1 MNLTEI
7 KEKLQQAY
15 DDENW
20 NVIEEV
26 ISELEIQLEL
36 DYIPG
41 QYDEVRDED
50 WNWTA
55 G

>member
-1 MNLTEI
+1 MNLAEI

-20 NVIEEV
+20 SVIEEL

-36 DYIPG
+36 YYIPG
-41 QYDEVRDED
+41 EDDEVRDED
-50 WNWTA
+50 WN
-55 G
+55 

>member
-20 NVIEEV
+20 NVIEEL

-41 QYDEVRDED
+41 QDDEVREED
-50 WNWTA
+50 WN
-55 G
+55 

>member
-1 MNLTEI
+1 MSLIEI
-7 KEKLQQAY
+7 KEKLQQSY
-15 DDENW
+15 DTENW
-20 NVIEEV
+20 NVIEEL

-50 WNWTA
+50 WN
-55 G
+55 